1 MSVMGKLF
9 EEPAGEQPVA
19 DDTRVVG
26 VAVASNVWPV
36 YSYAWA
42 DDLGEPEQGIR
53 VRVPFGRG
61 DRASLGVVTDV
72 DRPPGGRKLKAIRER
87 LDEHARFTPTT
98 WELGRWISRYY
109 LTPLGMTLDAMIPT
123 AVGQKRP
130 RKETVVYLASSRSDW
145 PATLGARQRRV
156 LDELLEAKRQGVE
169 PLTLEQ
175 LRDHSGASRDTI
187 RRLLDRELIRTESRR
202 VTLQSLQGEPAPDPF
217 PLNDDQAD
225 VLEKLMPRL
234 AEGAGFSATL
244 LRGVTGSGKTEV
256 YIRAIREVEARGGQT
271 VLMVP
276 EIALAS
282 QTTQRLIDRLP
293 RVAVLH
299 SQLTDA
305 QRDFYWRQIE
315 EGEAAVVVGPR
326 SAVFAPLKNPGLIIV
341 DEEHEGSYKQDTAP
355 RYHGRDVAVKR
366 ASLEEIPIVLGSA
379 TPSMESWNN
388 ALQGRY
394 ELLSL
399 PSRVKGLALPHLQL
413 VPLRKE
419 IEPGRIE
426 LIGRTLTHAIART
439 LERGEQVILL
449 MNRRGYASYVFCPS
463 CQWIFECEQCTR
475 AMVFHQATQLAMC
488 HYCQQTAPLPE
499 RCPACSG
506 KILLFGMGIQRIE
519 GELARKFPTAVVA
532 RMDSDTMTSPA
543 QFRKV
548 LDDFSSGEVDI
559 LLGTQ
564 MVAKGL
570 DFPKV
575 TLVGVASADT
585 SLAIPDFRASERTF
599 QLIVQVAGRA
609 GRSGGGQ
616 VVVQT
621 LHGDEPSVTY
631 AASHDFE
638 GFAEW
643 ELESR
648 RATNLPPFSRMVR
661 FIARHKD
668 MDRAETGAG
677 ELTEKLRAC
686 LPPEQVTLMGP
697 MPAAVKR
704 IREQF
709 RYQVLLIT
717 GKGGVVQSAVAP
729 RMAEIVRD
737 NPAEVFADV
746 DPMSLM

>member
-1 MSVMGKLF
+1 MSKLF
-9 EEPAGEQPVA
+9 DEPVGEQPAGDA
-19 DDTRVVG
+19 DGRVVG
-26 VAVASNVWPV
+26 VAVASNVWAV
-36 YSYAWA
+36 YSYRWGG
-42 DDLGEPEQGIR
+42 DLGSPEVGIR

-61 DRASLGVVTDV
+61 DRATLGVVVDV
-72 DRPPGGRKLKAIRER
+72 DRPAGRHKLKSVRER
-87 LDEHARFTPTT
+87 LDEHSRFTSAT
-98 WELGRWISRYY
+98 WELGEWISRYY

-130 RKETVVYLASSRSDW
+130 RSETVAYLASTKSDW
-145 PATLGARQRRV
+145 PKSLGSRQRQV
-156 LDELLEAKRQGVE
+156 LDELLEAKRQGIE
-169 PLTLEQ
+169 PLTLEH
-175 LRDHSGASRDTI
+175 LRDNSGASRDTI
-187 RRLLDRELIRTESRR
+187 RRLLHRELIRTESRR
-202 VTLQSLQGEPAPDPF
+202 VTLESLQGEPAPDPF
-217 PLNDDQAD
+217 ELNEHQAA
-225 VLEKLMPRL
+225 VLETLAPKLDQ
-234 AEGAGFSATL
+234 GAGFSVTL

-256 YIRAIREVEARGGQT
+256 YIRAIRRVIARGGQCI
-271 VLMVP
+271 LMVP

-293 RVAVLH
+293 RVAVMH

-305 QRDFYWRQIE
+305 QRDFNWRRIE
-315 EGEAAVVVGPR
+315 QGEASVVIGPR
-326 SAVFAPLKNPGLIIV
+326 SAVFAPVKTPGLIIV
-341 DEEHEGSYKQDTAP
+341 DEEHESSYKQDTAP

-366 ASLEEIPIVLGSA
+366 ASIEQIPVLLGSA

-388 ALQGRY
+388 ARQGRY
-394 ELLSL
+394 ELLTL
-399 PSRVKGLALPHLQL
+399 ASRVKGLQLPHLEI

-419 IEPGRIE
+419 MEPGRIE

-439 LERGEQVILL
+439 MDRGDQVILL

-488 HYCQQTAPLPE
+488 HYCQSTAPLPE

-532 RMDSDTMTSPA
+532 RMDSDTMTSPK

-548 LDDFSSGEVDI
+548 LDDFASGEVDI

-575 TLVGVASADT
+575 TLVGIASADT

-609 GRSGGGQ
+609 GRAGGGGQ

-621 LHGDEPSVTY
+621 LHGDEPSVMY
-631 AASHDFE
+631 ASSHDFE
-638 GFAEW
+638 GFARW
-643 ELESR
+643 ELDSR
-648 RATNLPPFSRMVR
+648 KETNLPPFSRMVR

-668 MDRAETGAG
+668 LARAEEGANQ
-677 ELTEKLRAC
+677 LADRLRAS
-686 LPPEQVTLMGP
+686 LDPEAAMLMGP

-709 RYQVLLIT
+709 RFQVLLIT
-717 GKGGVVQSAVAP
+717 AKPGVVQQAIAG
-729 RMAEIVRD
+729 RMGEIVRD

-746 DPMSLM
+746 DPIALM